1 MGRTGALASNFC
13 SYIAPILKQSID
25 SAVVFVVGV
34 VVVVVV
40 VAVVGIVVGGGVGGS
55 SAFKPG
61 PSHLLQY

>member
-40 VAVVGIVVGGGVGGS
+40 VVGIVVGGGVGGS

>member
-40 VAVVGIVVGGGVGGS
+40 VVVGIVVGGGVGGS